1 MKSKT
6 TTAFNGVI
14 VLTIALIVVKILSA
28 IYRVPYQNVLGD
40 SGLYAYQQ
48 IYPIVAL
55 GVILSMNAIP
65 SALTQT
71 FGTGRNDAKFASVL
85 VKLQY
90 VCIGFFLILFICAK
104 WIAQFMGDANLAPM
118 ISAASVSFLFFS
130 TLGVLRGY
138 YQSKQEMN
146 VPAIS
151 QVVEQF
157 VRVVIIM
164 IAIALFAYRD
174 WSIYAAGTLAI
185 LGSGFGFLASSLYLT
200 LHKPF
205 SMAEKNK
212 AIEWK
217 KLTLAIIVFAVS
229 QLIVILWQVVDSFT
243 VIHALTLNGL
253 DFQHAISSKGVY
265 DRGASFIQ
273 MGLIVTTTFCFVL
286 IPLLTDA
293 KNNKQI
299 VLMNRY
305 TNASLKITL
314 LISTAAGIGLINLL
328 PVLNRVFFENNSET
342 FTLAVYMLTVICVS
356 LIMMEMSLLQV
367 MNQEKMIFISC
378 IVGIIIKACLNILLI
393 PHIQMLGASI
403 ATVGSLVVTVIILHV
418 NIKKFYQLS
427 GLQTF
432 ILKLIGAM
440 ILMSLAVQFVLWI
453 IPTTGRLTGLL
464 ELLISAL
471 AGIIVMVSDIIW
483 MNLFKYRELKHLP
496 LGDKI
501 YHLKRGKHE

>member
-1 MKSKT
+1 MKSKSN
-6 TTAFNGVI
+6 TAFNGVI

-85 VKLQY
+85 IKLQC
-90 VCIGFFLILFICAK
+90 VCVAFFLILFTCAK
-104 WIAQFMGDANLAPM
+104 WIAKFMGDVNLAPM
-118 ISAASVSFLFFS
+118 ISAASASFIFFS
-130 TLGVLRGY
+130 ALGVLRGY

-146 VPAIS
+146 IPAIS
-151 QVVEQF
+151 QVVEQV

-164 IAIALFAYRD
+164 AAITLFAYQG

-185 LGSGFGFLASSLYLT
+185 LGSGCGFLASSLYLV

-205 SMAEKNK
+205 QMTIKNEP
-212 AIEWK
+212 IEWK
-217 KLTLAIIVFAVS
+217 KLSLAIIVFAVS

-243 VIHALTLNGL
+243 VIHALKLNGL

-286 IPLLTDA
+286 IPLLTNA
-293 KNNKQI
+293 KNHGQF

-314 LISTAAGIGLINLL
+314 LISAAAGIGLINLL

-367 MNQEKMIFISC
+367 MNQEKTILISC
-378 IVGIIIKACLNILLI
+378 VVGLILKSCLNIILI
-393 PHIQMLGASI
+393 PYIQMLGASI
-403 ATVGSLVVTVIILHV
+403 ATVASLVITAIILHV
-418 NIKKFYQLS
+418 NVKKFYRLS
-427 GLQTF
+427 NLKQF
-432 ILKLIGAM
+432 LLKLIGAM
-440 ILMSLAVQFVLWI
+440 IIMSVVVQIVLWL
-453 IPTTGRLTGLL
+453 IPTTGRLTGLI
-464 ELLISAL
+464 ELLLSAM
-471 AGIIVMVSDIIW
+471 AGIIVMVSAIIW

-501 YHLKRGKHE
+501 YHIKRGKR

>member
-1 MKSKT
+1 MKSKS

-71 FGTGRNDAKFASVL
+71 FGMERNDAKSASIL
-85 VKLQY
+85 IKLQY
-90 VCIGFFLILFICAK
+90 VCVAFFLILFLCAK
-104 WIAQFMGDANLAPM
+104 WIAKLMGDTNLAPM
-118 ISAASVSFLFFS
+118 ISAASFSFIFLS
-130 TLGVLRGY
+130 ALGVLRGY

-146 VPAIS
+146 TPAIS

-157 VRVVIIM
+157 VRVVVIM
-164 IAIALFAYRD
+164 VAIALFAFQD

-185 LGSGFGFLASSLYLT
+185 LGSGCGFLASSLYLM

-205 SMAEKNK
+205 QMTVKNER
-212 AIEWK
+212 IEWK
-217 KLTLAIIVFAVS
+217 KLALAIIVFAVS

-253 DFQHAISSKGVY
+253 DFSTAISSKGVY

-286 IPLLTDA
+286 IPLLTNA
-293 KNNKQI
+293 KNHGQY

-328 PVLNRVFFENNSET
+328 PVLNRVFFENDSET

-367 MNQEKMIFISC
+367 MNKEKTILISC
-378 IVGIIIKACLNILLI
+378 IVGLIVKACLNISLI
-393 PHIQMLGASI
+393 PYIQMLGASI
-403 ATVGSLVVTVIILHV
+403 ATVVSLSITVIILHV
-418 NIKKFYQLS
+418 NVKKFYRLS
-427 GLQTF
+427 GLQMF

-440 ILMSLAVQFVLWI
+440 ILMSITVQFVLWV
-453 IPTTGRLTGLL
+453 IPTTNRLSGLV
-464 ELLISAL
+464 ELLISAM
-471 AGIIVMVSDIIW
+471 AGIIVMISAIIW

-501 YHLKRGKHE
+501 YHLKRGKR